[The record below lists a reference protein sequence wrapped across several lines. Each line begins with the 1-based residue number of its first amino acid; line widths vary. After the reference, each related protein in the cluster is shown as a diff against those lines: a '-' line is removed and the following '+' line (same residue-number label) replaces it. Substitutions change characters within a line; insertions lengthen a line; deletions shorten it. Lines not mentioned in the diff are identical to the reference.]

1 MIKYSLVFYHNNLQ
15 ILTIIFYHLEYIHDI
30 LFYDLRWLMN
40 EQKIINLIGEIGRL
54 LLKHGAEIYRV
65 EESLLRMCKSYGY
78 PNVEV
83 FALPTYFT
91 LTIEMHDNH
100 TYTLSKRTQQN
111 RVNLDMVYELNNL
124 VRYVCTMCPDY
135 DYLKKRINKIKN
147 TPINMPLVFVG
158 YGLGTGFFTTFFGG
172 GINETIVAMI
182 IGFILYFF
190 IWLMEFLEI
199 NNLVSTLLSSILLTS
214 LAIFS
219 FKLNIINSLQ
229 STIIGCLMILTPGV
243 AITNSLRDIMSGD
256 YISGMARMLEAL
268 LTATFIAVGVGIM
281 MVILGG

>member
-1 MIKYSLVFYHNNLQ
+1 
-15 ILTIIFYHLEYIHDI
+15 
-30 LFYDLRWLMN
+30 MN
-40 EQKIINLIGEIGRL
+40 EQKLINLIGEIGRL

-65 EESLLRMCKSYGY
+65 EESLLRMCKRYNY
-78 PNVEV
+78 ENVEV
-83 FALPTYFT
+83 FALPSYFT

-111 RVNLDMVYELNNL
+111 RVNLDMIYELNNL
-124 VRYVCTMCPDY
+124 VRYVCDKHPDY
-135 DYLKKRINKIKN
+135 DCLKNKLDSIKN
-147 TPINMPLVFVG
+147 MRLNMPLIFLG

-172 GINETIVAMI
+172 HLNETIVAMF

-190 IWLMEFLEI
+190 IWLMEILEI
-199 NNLVSTLLSSILLTS
+199 NNLVSTLLSSIVLSS

-219 FKLNIINSLQ
+219 YKLNLINNLQ

-243 AITNSLRDIMSGD
+243 AITNSLRDIMGGD

-281 MVILGG
+281 MLVLGG

>member
-1 MIKYSLVFYHNNLQ
+1 
-15 ILTIIFYHLEYIHDI
+15 
-30 LFYDLRWLMN
+30 MN
-40 EQKIINLIGEIGRL
+40 EQKLINLIGEIGRL

-100 TYTLSKRTQQN
+100 TYTLSKRTQHN

-124 VRYVCTMCPDY
+124 VRYVCNKCPDY
-135 DYLKKRINKIKN
+135 DYLKERIIKN
-147 TPINMPLVFVG
+147 TPINMPLVFIG

-172 GINETIVAMI
+172 GVNETVIAMV

-190 IWLMEFLEI
+190 IWLMEILEI
-199 NNLVSTLLSSILLTS
+199 NNLVSTLLSSILLTA

-219 FKLNIINSLQ
+219 FKLNIISSLQ

>member
-1 MIKYSLVFYHNNLQ
+1 
-15 ILTIIFYHLEYIHDI
+15 
-30 LFYDLRWLMN
+30 MN
-40 EQKIINLIGEIGRL
+40 EQKLINLIGEIGRL

-65 EESLLRMCKSYGY
+65 EQSVLRMCKSYGY
-78 PNVEV
+78 LNVEV
-83 FALPTYFT
+83 FALPSYFT

-124 VRYVCTMCPDY
+124 VRYTCQECPDY
-135 DYLKKRINKIKN
+135 IHLKSKLEKIKN
-147 TPINMPLVFVG
+147 TPINMPLVFLG

-172 GINETIVAMI
+172 GIHETIIAVG

-190 IWLMEFLEI
+190 IWLMEILEI
-199 NNLVSTLLSSILLTS
+199 NNLVSTLLSSMVLTAIAIIS
-214 LAIFS
+214 L
-219 FKLNIINSLQ
+219 KLGLIINLQ

-243 AITNSLRDIMSGD
+243 AITNSLRDIMGSD

-268 LTATFIAVGVGIM
+268 LTATFIAIGVGTMM
-281 MVILGG
+281 MVLGG